1 MLKPIEIKHNIKGR
15 IRVHVLKIKNCEK
28 RALFLKDWLTSQ
40 INLKSIEVKSITG
53 SVIIFYDHKKFY
65 PDDITSKIHEWIKNY
80 SDNIELS
87 HIKKNLSGTA
97 CDRCIKKEKN
107 TLLGNFVQVILL
119 TGFMAYVF
127 VKEVFFKTTISQRL
141 LSISGFIAIA
151 AASPLIKKTV
161 KDIKEKRFLSLF
173 PFLTIGILTAILLG
187 EAVAALE
194 IIWIMRIGMLLEDY
208 ITERS
213 RRQIRD
219 ILKGSIKNTFA
230 LVNGIEVEIP
240 VSDIKINDTLVLHTG
255 EKIPADGTIIKGS
268 ALINESTITG
278 RAEGI
283 KKEIND
289 FVYAGTIIEQGLIF
303 VRAEKIGDETY
314 ISRILYLVE
323 ESLSNRAPVEK
334 KADILSARL
343 MKIGM
348 LATFL
353 VFLITMDPIK
363 AFSALLVM
371 SCPCATILA
380 ASTSITSGIANAT
393 KKNILIKGGLYLERF
408 SEANCICFD
417 KTGTLTTDK
426 LYITEII
433 PKNKKI
439 SREEI
444 IYLAATAES
453 HNHHPLARAIQ
464 QYAVENNIKTG
475 AHVTCEFIP
484 GKGVEAYLDSDLIVV
499 GNDSIMKDHNISVS
513 GFQSQAK
520 NLTENGNIMVY
531 VAKND
536 QLIGFI
542 AIANVLKDNLRFTL
556 ENIRQSG
563 INEIYMITGD
573 SELLASS
580 MAKTF
585 NFTGYKAKLLPEQK
599 AEFIDELKSRGKNV
613 IMVGDGVNDAFA
625 LSKADIGISV
635 GTNGAEAA
643 IEASD
648 ISLVD
653 SNLDNIVFVRKLS
666 EKTLKTINENHWL
679 AMTTNLI
686 GVALGAAG
694 ILTPFMGGLL
704 HILHTGG
711 IFLNSSLLLNWKP
724 KD

>member
-1 MLKPIEIKHNIKGR
+1 MEKFIEIKHNIKGR
-15 IRVHVLKIKNCEK
+15 MRVHVFKIKNCEK

-40 INLKSIEVKSITG
+40 IDLKSIETKSITG
-53 SVIIFYDHKKFY
+53 SVIIFYDHKRFY
-65 PDDITSKIHEWIKNY
+65 PNDITSKINEWIKNY
-80 SDNIELS
+80 SDNIEFS
-87 HIKKNLSGTA
+87 NIKKDLSGAA
-97 CDRCIKKEKN
+97 CDRCITKKEN

-119 TGFMAYVF
+119 TGFMAF
-127 VKEVFFKTTISQRL
+127 IFIKEVFFKTAISQRL
-141 LSISGFIAIA
+141 LSISGFIAIVA
-151 AASPLIKKTV
+151 AAPLIKKTV
-161 KDIKEKRFLSLF
+161 KDMKEKRFLSLF

-187 EAVAALE
+187 EAVAGLE

-219 ILKGSIKNTFA
+219 ILKGSIKNTFV
-230 LVNGIEVEIP
+230 LVNGVEVEIP
-240 VSDIKINDTLVLHTG
+240 VSNIKLDDTLVLHTG

-283 KKEIND
+283 KKETND

-303 VRAEKIGDETY
+303 VKAEKIGDETY

-363 AFSALLVM
+363 AFSVLLVM

-380 ASTSITSGIANAT
+380 ASTAITSGIANAT
-393 KKNILIKGGLYLERF
+393 KRNILIKGGLYLERF
-408 SEANCICFD
+408 SSAGCICFD

-439 SREEI
+439 TSEEI

-464 QYAVENNIKTG
+464 HYATENNIKTG

-484 GKGVEAYLDSDLIVV
+484 GKGVEAYLENDLIVV
-499 GNDSIMKDHNISVS
+499 GNDSIMHEHNINIS
-513 GFQSQAK
+513 GFQSKSK
-520 NLTENGNIMVY
+520 NLIESGNIMVY
-531 VAKND
+531 VAKNE
-536 QLIGFI
+536 QLMGII
-542 AIANVLKDNLRFTL
+542 AIANVLKDNLHATL

-573 SELLASS
+573 SEILASS

-585 NFTGYKAKLLPEQK
+585 NFSGYKAKLLPEEK
-599 AEFIDELKSRGKNV
+599 AEFIDELKSSGKNV

-625 LSKADIGISV
+625 LSRADIGISV

-653 SNLDNIVFVRKLS
+653 SNLDNIVFVKKLS
-666 EKTLKTINENHWL
+666 EKTLDTINENHWL
-679 AMTTNLI
+679 AMTTNLF

-704 HILHTGG
+704 HIIHTGG
-711 IFLNSSLLLNWKP
+711 IFLNSSMLLNWKP
-724 KD
+724 KI